1 MSGSKDGNGRVTR
14 GVEVTPAAGPAAV
27 GQWHGEPVPAGNAG
41 GEQAAPL
48 NRYVQIVRERWRTVG
63 AVFAVIFVGV
73 AAGSLLQERVY
84 RATGTIEIRKHAAEI
99 VPMDA
104 LYQFERISDQYLQTE
119 YATLRSRAL
128 LERTLADP
136 ALAMRLLKVVD
147 PEAADTAAPDP
158 ASLARKVH
166 RDLTID
172 PLTGSRI
179 VRVSFAA
186 GDAGVAAD
194 VVNGLVS
201 SYALMRQESGSAALA
216 RLDEQADS
224 VRVQLLAG
232 ERDLQAFVRR
242 SGLSAIVIGGS
253 GGEIVPQE
261 RLRIL
266 QQELTAAEAESYR
279 ASAAASATAV
289 QSTSLESDLL
299 RSLRNRVAE
308 LEGEH
313 ARLRSTFT
321 DSFPRVKQL
330 RNELTQLGSLIA
342 AEQQRVGSTL
352 STQHDATLRRRQLL
366 QRAVDEQQRI
376 MEDYAGKLAE
386 YDRRSRDVQALTQL
400 YTSLQQ
406 KRKEASVS
414 SALAAM
420 DVGILD
426 AAAPPDAP
434 SSPRPARDLPLGAIV
449 GLLLGVGVAFLRE
462 YTDGSLRSPD
472 DMSSFA
478 SAPLLALIPEMPF
491 AAAAAP
497 RAARIGGPARRWH
510 RIDRPLAH
518 DSPQLAEAIR
528 GLRTSVLYDAGGS
541 VPRTLLV
548 TSSVPG
554 EGKTTISTNLAISL
568 AMMGRRVLLVD
579 ADMRRPS
586 LHKVFGVPR
595 QPGLTEELAE
605 RQPWTESLHCGVSPN
620 LDLVTAGTH
629 LGNPSDLLSAP
640 VLRRWLAEAA
650 AAYDVVV
657 IDAPALHINVPDGR
671 ILAHAVDGVLLVVR
685 SGATPRDVV
694 RRLVAQT
701 PGLVGIVMNQMDV
714 RRLPSY
720 YAEYG
725 GTAHAPRTARDGTHA
740 ADADSGRRL
749 AGVMAEDAADRGGA
763 E

>member
-1 MSGSKDGNGRVTR
+1 MRSSNDGNGRVPR
-14 GVEVTPAAGPAAV
+14 GVEVTPASDHAAV
-27 GQWHGEPVPAGNAG
+27 ERWSAESAPSGGPD
-41 GEQAAPL
+41 GEQSAAL
-48 NRYVQIVRERWRTVG
+48 NRYVQIVRERWKTVG
-63 AVFAVIFVGV
+63 AVFLVIFVGV
-73 AAGSLLQERVY
+73 GAGSLLQEPVY
-84 RATGTIEIRKHAAEI
+84 RATGTIEIRKQAAEI

-128 LERTLADP
+128 LERTLVDP
-136 ALAMRLLKVVD
+136 VLAMRLLKVLD

-166 RDLTID
+166 RDVTID

-224 VRVQLLAG
+224 VRAQLLAG
-232 ERDLQAFVRR
+232 ERELQAFVRR
-242 SGLSAIVIGGS
+242 SGLSSIVIGGS

-279 ASAAASATAV
+279 ASAAAASATGV
-289 QSTSLESDLL
+289 QSASLESDLL

-376 MEDYAGKLAE
+376 MEDYAGKLGE
-386 YDRRSRDVQALTQL
+386 YDRRSRDVQALSQL

-414 SALAAM
+414 SALSAM

-449 GLLLGVGVAFLRE
+449 GLVLGVGVAFLRD

-478 SAPLLALIPEMPF
+478 SAPLLALIPEMPLAGSG
-491 AAAAAP
+491 AA
-497 RAARIGGPARRWH
+497 RATRIGGPARRWH

-528 GLRTSVLYDAGGS
+528 GLRTSVLYDAGGF

-605 RQPWTESLHCGVSPN
+605 REPWTESLHRGVSPN

-640 VLRRWLAEAA
+640 ALRRWLAEAA

-685 SGATPRDVV
+685 SGATPREVV

-720 YAEYG
+720 YTEYG
-725 GTAHAPRTARDGTHA
+725 GTAHAPRMARNGAH
-740 ADADSGRRL
+740 DAEQKPRL
-749 AGVMAEDAADRGGA
+749 VGVAGAGDARGGGA